1 MRTIL
6 RGLGWTVLG
15 LVAFV
20 VACNVVNRGGPEWG
34 IAISTLFAAFA
45 ASDQARALV
54 DLFREALAECRISQD
69 AFAIDYGTTKSQV
82 SNAFAHREQLSFHR
96 AANVDRRVWRAF
108 ARKLLAQDG
117 DVVFDRGVA
126 ADLAMALLGQAE
138 AFRNMVE
145 PPRPQLAFSA
155 DRKVSA

>member
-1 MRTIL
+1 ML
-6 RGLGWTVLG
+6 RGLGCTGLALG
-15 LVAFV
+15 AFV

-54 DLFREALAECRISQD
+54 DLFREALAECRVSQD

-96 AANVDRRVWRAF
+96 AADADKVVWTTF
-108 ARKLLAQDG
+108 AQKLLEKSG
-117 DVVFDRGVA
+117 YVVLERGVV
-126 ADLAMALLGQAE
+126 ADLVLAVQGQAE
-138 AFRNMVE
+138 AFKELVE